1 MQQERCSSIFTAL
14 VSSEDEAWHAYMTG
28 GRRSYLFK
36 TWRSI
41 YRGGCIQKCIANNAS
56 TTVNLKSISQC
67 NAQVKSRG
75 LCSKYARTPPQ
86 NKEIKCAPMIE
97 QNPWEAQRSP
107 IPATEV
113 SYMTATSSFQKPQAL
128 PACLPELPADAFNE
142 SLQHTLLCSL

>member
-1 MQQERCSSIFTAL
+1 
-14 VSSEDEAWHAYMTG
+14 
-28 GRRSYLFK
+28 
-36 TWRSI
+36 
-41 YRGGCIQKCIANNAS
+41 
-56 TTVNLKSISQC
+56 
-67 NAQVKSRG
+67 
-75 LCSKYARTPPQ
+75 
-86 NKEIKCAPMIE
+86 MIE